1 MERATCAVVGAGIV
15 GVCIAY
21 ELSKRGIDT
30 VLVDKGEPGMGCSY
44 GNSGAISSAS
54 VAPLAMP
61 GVLASV
67 PAMLGKPDSPL
78 FLPWRYL
85 PRALPWLTRFVLASR
100 SSVVERSAARLAEL
114 HRHAVDR
121 HEALAN
127 EVGVPEILIMRGHLH
142 LYRNDAALNGDAAAW
157 RLREQHG
164 IAFTRIGRQQILELE
179 PQAPADY
186 NVGVY
191 IEDQATVRNPFRYVQ
206 AIFQKYKD
214 GDGRFVHADVQ
225 DIQRSANDGWTLS
238 AANGAIEASEVV
250 VAAGAWSGRLL
261 RPLGIKLPLETQR
274 GYHVQFQSE
283 TAPVSR
289 TVVLTDH
296 KAFFTP
302 MEKGLRVGGTVEF
315 AGLTAEP
322 NPRRAAILA
331 RIAKEKFPGLEGQ
344 PFETW
349 MGHRPCMPDTVPVV
363 GPSDRHPGLWLAVG
377 HGHLGLTDSVGTAIT
392 IAEGMLQARGQTPNG
407 F

>member
-1 MERATCAVVGAGIV
+1 
-15 GVCIAY
+15 
-21 ELSKRGIDT
+21 
-30 VLVDKGEPGMGCSY
+30 
-44 GNSGAISSAS
+44 
-54 VAPLAMP
+54 
-61 GVLASV
+61 
-67 PAMLGKPDSPL
+67 
-78 FLPWRYL
+78 
-85 PRALPWLTRFVLASR
+85 
-100 SSVVERSAARLAEL
+100 
-114 HRHAVDR
+114 
-121 HEALAN
+121 

-142 LYRNDAALNGDAAAW
+142 LYRNDAALNGDAAW

-206 AIFQKYKD
+206 ASFQKYKD

-289 TVVLTDH
+289 
-296 KAFFTP
+296 
-302 MEKGLRVGGTVEF
+302 
-315 AGLTAEP
+315 
-322 NPRRAAILA
+322 
-331 RIAKEKFPGLEGQ
+331 
-344 PFETW
+344 
-349 MGHRPCMPDTVPVV
+349 
-363 GPSDRHPGLWLAVG
+363 
-377 HGHLGLTDSVGTAIT
+377 
-392 IAEGMLQARGQTPNG
+392 
-407 F
+407 